1 MGNASF
7 EFDIELR
14 AVQPVRPVGGDRE
27 QVIQYTFRFYD
38 IDLFTFS
45 SFSVGNTISAI
56 ISLRIGEIG
65 QSLRSI
71 SWLSKHHS
79 RWKAMK
85 CGRFKPTRRKFWR
98 IHARVLSSTY
108 FS

>member
-45 SFSVGNTISAI
+45 SFSVGNTVSAI
-56 ISLRIGEIG
+56 ISLRD
-65 QSLRSI
+65 R
-71 SWLSKHHS
+71 
-79 RWKAMK
+79 
-85 CGRFKPTRRKFWR
+85 
-98 IHARVLSSTY
+98 
-108 FS
+108 